1 MLNFHELS
9 FRRLDILFASLKS
22 QELVHLLLELRKNIL
37 IVSQLLESGI
47 VRIEHP
53 LYIVIAVFSSSLSE
67 HLGVVIEEIWVDHI
81 QEPRLAL
88 ELTLEQHHARGC
100 YPIHK
105 NTRWPRVGE
114 RQVEEHEYRE
124 ERPESIDVPVLV
136 FLRYS
141 PLNFKRW
148 LDF

>member
-37 IVSQLLESGI
+37 IVSQLLKSGI

-67 HLGVVIEEIWVDHI
+67 HLGVVIEEI
-81 QEPRLAL
+81 L
-88 ELTLEQHHARGC
+88 G
-100 YPIHK
+100 
-105 NTRWPRVGE
+105 
-114 RQVEEHEYRE
+114 
-124 ERPESIDVPVLV
+124 
-136 FLRYS
+136 
-141 PLNFKRW
+141 
-148 LDF
+148 